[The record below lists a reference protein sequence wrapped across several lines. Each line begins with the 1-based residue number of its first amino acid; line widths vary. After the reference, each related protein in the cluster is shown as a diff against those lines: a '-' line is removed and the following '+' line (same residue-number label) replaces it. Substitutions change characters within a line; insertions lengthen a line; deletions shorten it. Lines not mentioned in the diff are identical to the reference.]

1 MRRVLMVVVAALLLA
16 AWAPVPKSYRFDTT
30 SPEGLFIVELTPAL
44 PLYREGTQV
53 SVDLL
58 RFDPDSNDITANA
71 LKGWASVNEVKL
83 VRHGRIY
90 IVGRA
95 KPGRYVLRSLEL
107 QKRWTACFN
116 TATVQLDIKPGAVVF
131 LGRIDPNQ
139 PLLEVATKAP
149 RSTRG
154 FEFVMDS
161 PRLDLTPPANLGDWR
176 TPVSEFLAANHA
188 GVTAPLEAADVQP
201 AVFRTGVGFRG
212 EKICS
217 SFQADKRVEAP

>member
-1 MRRVLMVVVAALLLA
+1 MPRVLMVVVAALLLA
-16 AWAPVPKSYRFDTT
+16 AWAPVPKSYRFDAA
-30 SPEGLFIVELTPAL
+30 SPDGLFIVELGPAL
-44 PLYREGTQV
+44 PIYRDRTGV

-58 RFDPDSNDITANA
+58 RFDPATNDITANA

-83 VRHGRIY
+83 VYQGRAY

-116 TATVQLDIKPGAVVF
+116 TATVQLDIKPGTVVF
-131 LGRIDPNQ
+131 LGRINPNQ
-139 PLLEVATKAP
+139 PLLEIATKAP

-154 FEFVMDS
+154 FEFVMDT
-161 PRLDLTPPANLGDWR
+161 PRLDLMRPAELGDWQ
-176 TPVSEFLAANHA
+176 TPVAQFLAANHA
-188 GVTAPLEAADVQP
+188 GVTAPVEAAHVQP

-217 SFQADKRVEAP
+217 SFQADKRAKAP